1 MNSSGNNVTELK
13 KEIKSLNKKI
23 QNLIELCKACGID
36 ENIILRTIQNKNNS
50 SKRIA
55 NQQARFIE
63 EQARNANQARNELQA
78 RNAQKARNANQDL
91 AKRKKEVQDY
101 IEQKKED
108 LFFKYR
114 SNFINGRELQKELQ
128 NLEEL
133 EESWNFPI

>member
-50 SKRIA
+50 SRRIA
-55 NQQARFIE
+55 NQQVRFIE
-63 EQARNANQARNELQA
+63 EQPRNANQARNEQQA

-91 AKRKKEVQDY
+91 ARRKKEVQDY
-101 IEQKKED
+101 IEQKRED

-128 NLEEL
+128 ILREL